1 MENQTQTRNKG
12 TKKDYLLRSIT
23 FIERAYR
30 EAKEQN
36 HDIVNNSKNIYE
48 HEFGTGNK
56 ITGLTLLNTV
66 IWACK
71 FWSKEVTQESWR
83 SYRAALNFTSEI
95 YLETEIIDNATFE
108 RIKKTLGNTKGLSK
122 KDVELR
128 TSAKKQKHLSLKDLK
143 KIDTEIGK
151 SKSRWSKALR
161 LWLRAGILT
170 GLRPIEWKTAKL
182 IKSEQGAIL
191 IVQNAK
197 NTNDRANGET
207 RTLHLNHLT
216 PDEMIVIDGQMKI
229 ISQFNKDEE
238 EWKSFYQACSDL
250 LRQKNK
256 KAFPTRKKHPTLYSA
271 RHQFSANAKA
281 NGFRPEEVAAL
292 MGHATDLTAQM
303 TYGKKINGTRGKKK
317 PKLEEAEVNTVKI
330 HQKTTKYFNFKKELE
345 KKMGN
350 KNPSKA
356 SGNKS
361 NNNK

>member
-1 MENQTQTRNKG
+1 MENQNQTRNKG

-30 EAKEQN
+30 EAKEQK
-36 HDIVNNSKNIYE
+36 HDIVNNPKNIYE

-56 ITGLTLLNTV
+56 VLGLTLLNTV

-71 FWSKEVTQESWR
+71 YWSKEITQESWR
-83 SYRAALNFTSEI
+83 SYRSALIFTSEM
-95 YLETEIIDNATFE
+95 YLQTDAINEDTFN
-108 RIKKTLGNTKGLSK
+108 RIKKTLSNTKGLNRK
-122 KDVELR
+122 EVELR
-128 TSAKKQKHLSLKDLK
+128 TSAKKQKHISLKDLR
-143 KIDTEIGK
+143 KIDTEISK
-151 SKSRWSKALR
+151 SKSKWATALR
-161 LWLRAGILT
+161 LWLRAGVLT
-170 GLRPIEWKTAKL
+170 GLRPIEWKNAKI
-182 IKSEQGAIL
+182 IKDENGMVL
-191 IVQNAK
+191 IVKNAK

-216 PDEMIVIDGQMKI
+216 KDEITVIDGQMKVV
-229 ISQFNKDEE
+229 SQFNSNEE

-256 KAFPTRKKHPTLYSA
+256 KAFPNRKKHPTLYSA

-281 NGFRPEEVAAL
+281 SGCRPEEIAAL

-303 TYGKKINGTRGKKK
+303 TYGKKINGTRGKK
-317 PKLEEAEVNTVKI
+317 PKLEEGEVNTVKI

-345 KKMGN
+345 KKVGN

-361 NNNK
+361 SKK